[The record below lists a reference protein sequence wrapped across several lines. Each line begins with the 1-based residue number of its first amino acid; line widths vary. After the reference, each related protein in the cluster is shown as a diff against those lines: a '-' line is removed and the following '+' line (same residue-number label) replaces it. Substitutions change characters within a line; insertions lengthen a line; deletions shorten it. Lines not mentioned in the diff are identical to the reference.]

1 LLNLSVLQTNNQD
14 KDYLFFRAS
23 DGALVP
29 FKISGQG
36 KPIVLVHGL
45 GGESKN
51 WDKVASKLE
60 KKHTVL
66 RFDQRGHGK
75 SKVFNKITIKR
86 TVDDLKELTQYIF
99 GKEKFCLAG
108 HSMGG
113 ITILN
118 YISYNGCAKLSG
130 VILMDSTPYIFSEPN
145 WPYGLYYG
153 TYTKKEYN
161 RDLEIIDTKF
171 IAFYSY
177 FVYRSFTK
185 FNPKR
190 PPLSYEEFYGIA
202 KIIDEKTKIKVAEIA
217 KQFRRLA
224 STPTKQLRHIIETY
238 WKATTEYDTRKVLP
252 KINVPCLIVYAE
264 PGSLFTP
271 KLAKWMRDQIKKAPV
286 TMAKISNSSHIIVPL
301 KGSEVADKT
310 QRFLDNFKI

>member
-1 LLNLSVLQTNNQD
+1 LSNLSILQTNNKN
-14 KDYLFFRAS
+14 KDYLFFKAS
-23 DGALVP
+23 DGELIP

-36 KPIVLVHGL
+36 APIVLVHGL

-51 WDKVASKLE
+51 WDRVANKLE
-60 KKHTVL
+60 KNHTVL

-75 SKVFNKITIKR
+75 SAAFNKITIKR
-86 TVDDLKELTQYIF
+86 TVNDLKELTEYVF

-118 YISYNGCAKLSG
+118 YISYNGCSKLSG
-130 VILMDSTPYIFSEPN
+130 VALLDSTPYIFSESN

-153 TYTKKEYN
+153 AYTKKDYE
-161 RDLEIIDTKF
+161 RDLKIIDKKF

-185 FNPKR
+185 YNSQK
-190 PPLSYEEFYGIA
+190 PPLSFEEFYGIA
-202 KIIDEKTKIKVAEIA
+202 KTIDEKTKIKVAEIA

-224 STPTKQLRHIIETY
+224 STPTKQLKNVIEIY
-238 WKATTEYDTRKVLP
+238 WKATTEYDTRKILP
-252 KINVPCLIVYAE
+252 KINVPTLIIYAE

-271 KLAKWMRDQIKKAPV
+271 KLAKWMREQIKKAPV
-286 TMAKISNSSHIIVPL
+286 TMAKITNSSHMIVPL
-301 KGSEVADKT
+301 KGGQIADKISK
-310 QRFLDNFKI
+310 FLNNFKI